1 MQLRGIQAEDG
12 IFPARCSATPEYWPN
27 PSPLFSQ
34 NGRVDLLNVD
44 LYMKGDANDVNHKV
58 TKLLTVN

>member
-1 MQLRGIQAEDG
+1 MKLRGIQAG
-12 IFPARCSATPEYWPN
+12 TVSSLPGVRATPEYWPN

-34 NGRVDLLNVD
+34 NGRIDLLNVD

-58 TKLLTVN
+58 I